1 MILPRLFSQ
10 MLLAS
15 SLFFCSQGFFIPQAT
30 QAVAAPALKAY
41 AYDTGLKKAQ
51 AESKWVLV
59 KFEREDCVYCG
70 QMTRE
75 MQSNATTR
83 QLLNQDF
90 VWVQVDQK
98 GQRKVR
104 YQNRELTEAQLT
116 QQLKAWNYPYLLFLK
131 PDGTPIG
138 GLMGYQS
145 PKAMQS
151 LLEYI
156 RSEAYQKMNFET
168 YQKSK

>member
-1 MILPRLFSQ
+1 MILSRFLSRV
-10 MLLAS
+10 LLTS
-15 SLFFCSQGFFIPQAT
+15 VLSLGGFGLSITPAR
-30 QAVAAPALKAY
+30 AAHTLKSY

-75 MQSNATTR
+75 MQNNATTR
-83 QLLNQDF
+83 QLLNKDF

-104 YQNRELTEAQLT
+104 YQNREITEAQLT

-145 PKAMQS
+145 PQAMQS
-151 LLEYI
+151 LLTYI
-156 RSEAYQKMNFET
+156 RSEAYEKMSFEA
-168 YQKSK
+168 YQKGK